1 MRRTVFSIPPEQRE
15 RIRQGILELER
26 EGERAS
32 VRLIR
37 ERVGGSTDVIAFLV
51 RAVAAG
57 FISPEEPWDG
67 RVAPLDLR
75 EAIRAATTHD
85 DHVRI
90 HQEVAARVAC
100 GDMKPQIAKSIQDSM
115 TAARLSAKAALEA
128 SPPVHGEDSVQLV
141 DRATFL
147 ISRVVNRIASPS
159 ILEEVQAFVYDAGRR
174 DLDEFPN
181 PTIDEVSHLR
191 GEGLPS

>member
-1 MRRTVFSIPPEQRE
+1 MRRTVFSVSPEQRE
-15 RIRQGILELER
+15 RIRQGILEIER
-26 EGERAS
+26 EGKRAS

-37 ERVGGSTDVIAFLV
+37 ERVGGSTDVIAFLL

-57 FISPEEPWDG
+57 FLSPAEPWDG
-67 RVAPLDLR
+67 RVAPLDLG
-75 EAIRAATTHD
+75 EAIRAAASHD

-90 HQEVAARVAC
+90 HQEVAARVAA
-100 GDMKPQIAKSIQDSM
+100 GTMQPQIAKSIQDSM

-128 SPPVHGEDSVQLV
+128 SPKAQTEDSIQLV

-159 ILEEVQAFVYDAGRR
+159 ILEEVQAFVYAAGRR
-174 DLDEFPN
+174 DLEEFPN
-181 PTIDEVSHLR
+181 PTICEVSHLR
-191 GEGLPS
+191 EEGLQS